1 MELYFPTEFPEQLA
15 YLGAVLLALTGLL
28 QFILPSAALRI
39 FGFTV
44 GEVTPEGYAAIRS
57 AGGLQL
63 GLGLT
68 ALFLAQDWT
77 YLALGVSS
85 AAAALGRVISLIFD
99 RGVTARNLAQ
109 LLLQIVIAALP
120 LGYVFGYF

>member
-1 MELYFPTEFPEQLA
+1 MELYFPTEIPEQLA
-15 YLGAVLLALTGLL
+15 YLAAVLLALSGLL
-28 QFILPSAALRI
+28 QFAMPQMALRL

-57 AGGLQL
+57 SGGLQL
-63 GLGLT
+63 GLGL
-68 ALFLAQDWT
+68 AAIFLAQDWT
-77 YLALGVSS
+77 YLALGAAS
-85 AAAALGRVISLIFD
+85 AVAALGRLISLIFD
-99 RGVTARNLAQ
+99 RGVTARNITH

>member
-15 YLGAVLLALTGLL
+15 YLGAVLLALSGLL
-28 QFILPSAALRI
+28 QLIMPSAALRL

>member
-1 MELYFPTEFPEQLA
+1 MELYFPTELPERLA
-15 YLGAVLLALTGLL
+15 YLGACLLALHGLL
-28 QFILPSAALRI
+28 QFALPSTALKL

-57 AGGLQL
+57 NGGLQL

-77 YLALGVSS
+77 YLALGVS
-85 AAAALGRVISLIFD
+85 AGVAALGRLISLIFD
-99 RGVTARNLAQ
+99 RGVTARNIVQFLA
-109 LLLQIVIAALP
+109 QIVIAALP

>member
-15 YLGAVLLALTGLL
+15 YLGAVLLALSGLL
-28 QFILPSAALRI
+28 QLVMPSAALRL